1 LQKLLACREPR
12 ILNLNLANFWKPAIL
27 GIALTLGSALPA
39 YARDLKLTL
48 PKGGLTS
55 PVQQLNRE
63 GVQAVQKNQYDKA
76 KALFYKA
83 YLLDPGDPFTLNNLG
98 YIAELEGQQ
107 DRAQAF
113 YSQAGSQTTNALV
126 DRTNVASLRGQSLKS
141 AVGTVHDSALQIN
154 RANVEAVRLLSQD
167 RAFEAEQLLQRTL
180 TLDRNNGFTLN
191 NLGVAKEAQG
201 EYGEALKYYASA
213 AGSHTSDTVVV
224 SLNPAWRG
232 KPVTEMAAE
241 SAKRLQARMD
251 QLQSPEAQTA
261 LFNLRG
267 VAAMNRNDWQ
277 RAQANFAHAYRL
289 SPQDAFS
296 LNNQAV
302 LSEMNGDL
310 ETAQDFYREAQSAPG
325 SNGKVGLATRPR
337 LEGARLDSVANV
349 SEISVDGALQAASAV
364 RRQAATPVL
373 LKHRDGSPV
382 IEPPTKPDTPP
393 PAPSHP

>member
-1 LQKLLACREPR
+1 
-12 ILNLNLANFWKPAIL
+12 LNFNTAKFWKAAVL
-27 GIALTLGSALPA
+27 GITLTLGLARST
-39 YARDLKLTL
+39 YARDLKITL
-48 PKGGLTS
+48 PKGSLTS

-141 AVGTVHDSALQIN
+141 AVGTVHDAALQIN

-191 NLGVAKEAQG
+191 NLGVAKEVQG
-201 EYGEALKYYASA
+201 DYGDALKYYAAA

-224 SLNPAWRG
+224 SPNPAWRG

-241 SAKRLQARMD
+241 SAKRLHARMD
-251 QLQSPEAQTA
+251 QLQSAEAQTA

-267 VAAMNRNDWQ
+267 VAAMNRNDWR
-277 RAQANFAHAYRL
+277 RAQENFAHAYKL

-302 LSEMNGDL
+302 VSEMNGDL

-325 SNGKVGLATRPR
+325 SNGKIGFATRPR

-349 SEISVDGALQAASAV
+349 SEISVDGALQVAGAA
-364 RRQAATPVL
+364 RRQAGTSVL
-373 LKHRDGSPV
+373 LKHRDGTPV
-382 IEPPTKPDTPP
+382 IEPSTKLDTLPT
-393 PAPSHP
+393 APSHP